1 MLHLLDKLL
10 DLVHR
15 GQENDVALP
24 RTICCKIFPFL
35 KKCITVPPK
44 NPLSIF
50 MGDTTRKDRI
60 KVCLPKL
67 TYIWPLRDDV
77 R

>member
-10 DLVHR
+10 ELVHR
-15 GQENDVALP
+15 GQENDVDLP

-44 NPLSIF
+44 KPF
-50 MGDTTRKDRI
+50 KYFHGRQTRKDQI

-67 TYIWPLRDDV
+67 TYIWPLRDVV